1 MKRALHHAFW
11 IGPALMLIGSIV
23 LVSPWTMPVYLWL
36 FPAERTNVAYQLA
49 GGPYPELLGVPVMVL
64 GTICYV
70 VWLLATGTVKVVERV
85 R

>member
-1 MKRALHHAFW
+1 MKFLHHAFW
-11 IGPALMLIGSIV
+11 VGPMLVLTGLVI

-49 GGPYPELLGVPVMVL
+49 GGPYPELLGVPIMLL
-64 GTICYV
+64 GIVCYV
-70 VWLLATGTVKVVERV
+70 VWLLATATAKLSERL